1 MRCVTLSH
9 ETDLDQ
15 WREVVRPLL
24 SLRVPCKDLG
34 WHVGPDPQD
43 LFSNI
48 TEPPEALNPK
58 ARSYPVRITKSQLEL
73 CRRIL
78 CHIDPARL
86 YHLYATLL
94 RLQTDSGALDDP
106 TFSSGR
112 WVLEADQ
119 AIRRDRH
126 KMHAFVRFKKLG
138 ERESESGLREVF
150 AAWFEPDHRIVEL
163 TAAFFARRFTGMDW
177 SILTPHGC
185 SHWNGKSLS
194 ISSGVDKSEAPG
206 ADDTEAAWTT
216 YYSSIFNPSRVK
228 IGAMLSEMP
237 KKYWKNLPEAAVIP
251 QLIQQAEA
259 QKSGFMSAPETS
271 PHKLT
276 DKVTPDVYAFR
287 AAPETIKNWDD
298 AKQAAARCTRCDL
311 HRCATQT
318 IFGEGPLSA
327 KLMLVGEQPG
337 DQEDLAGRPFIGP
350 AGQLLDDALTAA
362 GLERGGLYVT
372 NAVKHFK
379 FEPHGKRRLHRNP
392 VANEIERCRSWLDL
406 ERQFIRPHVILALG
420 KTALRALTGHRG
432 NLKSAR
438 GQVFQG
444 ANGEQILATIH
455 PSFLLRLPD
464 VKRRDIEYRRFV
476 EDLARA
482 HALAVSPKIGK
493 KEEKIMRERDDNVT
507 NTMDK
512 NL

>member
-9 ETDLDQ
+9 ETDLDA
-15 WREVVRPLL
+15 WRETVRPLL

-34 WHVGPDPQD
+34 WRIGHDPQN
-43 LFSNI
+43 LFSDI
-48 TEPPEALNPK
+48 TEPPEARRHN
-58 ARSYPVRITKSQLEL
+58 AQSYPVRITKSQLEL
-73 CRRIL
+73 CKRVL

-94 RLQTDSGALDDP
+94 RLQTDPHALDDP

-126 KMHAFVRFKKLG
+126 KMHAFIRFKKVG
-138 ERESESGLREVF
+138 ERESETGLREVF

-177 SILTPHGC
+177 SILTPYGC
-185 SHWNGKSLS
+185 SHWNGETLS
-194 ISSGVDKSEAPG
+194 ISPGVDKSQAPG

-251 QLIQQAEA
+251 HLIQKAEA
-259 QKSGFMSAPETS
+259 QKSGFMSAPETT

-276 DKVTPDVYAFR
+276 DKITPDVYAFR
-287 AAPETIKNWDD
+287 AAPDRIKNWED
-298 AKQAAARCTRCDL
+298 AKQAAARCTQCPL
-311 HRCATQT
+311 HHCATQT
-318 IFGEGPLSA
+318 IFGEGPLRA
-327 KLMLVGEQPG
+327 DLMLVGEQPG

-350 AGQLLDDALTAA
+350 AGQLLDKALREA
-362 GLERGGLYVT
+362 GLDRGALYVT

-379 FEPHGKRRLHRNP
+379 FEPRGKRRLHRNP
-392 VANEIERCRSWLDL
+392 VADEIERCRSWLDY
-406 ERQFIRPHVILALG
+406 ERQFVRPRVILALG
-420 KTALRALTGHRG
+420 KTALRALTAHRG
-432 NLKSAR
+432 SLKSVR

-444 ANGEQILATIH
+444 VNGEQILATVH
-455 PSFLLRLPD
+455 PSFLLRL
-464 VKRRDIEYRRFV
+464 RDSNTRNAEYRRFV
-476 EDLARA
+476 EDISRA

-493 KEEKIMRERDDNVT
+493 KEGRIMRERDDNVT
-507 NTMDK
+507 NTLDE

>member
-1 MRCVTLSH
+1 MRCVTLPH

-34 WHVGPDPQD
+34 WHVGPEPQD

-73 CRRIL
+73 CRRVL

-138 ERESESGLREVF
+138 ERESESGVREVF
-150 AAWFEPDHRIVEL
+150 A
-163 TAAFFARRFTGMDW
+163 
-177 SILTPHGC
+177 
-185 SHWNGKSLS
+185 
-194 ISSGVDKSEAPG
+194 GVDKSEAPG

-379 FEPHGKRRLHRNP
+379 LNRTVN
-392 VANEIERCRSWLDL
+392 AAC
-406 ERQFIRPHVILALG
+406 
-420 KTALRALTGHRG
+420 TAT
-432 NLKSAR
+432 
-438 GQVFQG
+438 
-444 ANGEQILATIH
+444 
-455 PSFLLRLPD
+455 LLR
-464 VKRRDIEYRRFV
+464 
-476 EDLARA
+476 
-482 HALAVSPKIGK
+482 
-493 KEEKIMRERDDNVT
+493 MRLNAAGAG
-507 NTMDK
+507 
-512 NL
+512 